1 MQGHVWPIEGIKKFE
16 TYLPPLS
23 TDELLK
29 QIDYLL
35 RSNWLPCLKVGLHVP
50 REREVSWVQR
60 RQTLQKIFYFL
71 TLYISHSIDS

>member
-16 TYLPPLS
+16 TLSYLPPLS

-29 QIDYLL
+29 LQLGA
-35 RSNWLPCLKVGLHVP
+35 LPQGRLHVP
-50 REREVSWVQR
+50 REREVSRVQR

-71 TLYISHSIDS
+71 TLYISHNIDN